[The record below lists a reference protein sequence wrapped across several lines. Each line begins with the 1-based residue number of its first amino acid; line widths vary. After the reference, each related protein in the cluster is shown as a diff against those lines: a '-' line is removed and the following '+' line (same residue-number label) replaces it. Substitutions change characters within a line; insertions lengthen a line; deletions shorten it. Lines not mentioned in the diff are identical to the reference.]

1 LSTYAKY
8 SYVQRFL
15 SRRLVSLVLCVA
27 SIAPVFADHV
37 DTHTLVP
44 GLNLVGIP
52 VDSPF
57 TPNAYALI
65 QKLGDET
72 TIEKLQHLNQAAGI
86 FDTTAFDTSGV
97 PTGLNPNVVHG
108 EGWLVFASTVSTIEI
123 PTHLKCPSVT
133 LSPGVN
139 VVGMPC
145 EPLAKTA
152 YELLAAIG
160 DETIVSSVQTFDTK
174 SGKFLT
180 TAYQN
185 GVPAGPNYPIERKR
199 AYLVHMLQT
208 TTPNIYLDELTCQT
222 LSPVRGAIGSRV
234 TIRGTGFVPGQSAVT
249 FNGVTATPVVIA
261 KERID
266 VDVPS
271 GATNGPIIVEQL
283 PGGNSI
289 NCGNFT
295 INNGP
300 LLNAIGSHVAPLG
313 QLASFTVSATDP
325 ENDPLTLSVS
335 PLPLPVGATF
345 NVNTGEFSFSPSA
358 NQVGSYPLT
367 FTVSDGAVNDS
378 ESIMLDVPPPALMT
392 TLTGRVLTQGDVPLQ
407 GVRLAVGTDNP
418 IETFSS
424 ADGRFFFA
432 DIPAS
437 GQQRLLIDGSAVP
450 GVPAGT
456 YASVP
461 EQISLIA
468 GADNVLHTDIFLLP
482 LDIAN
487 ADPVDP
493 AVESTITSAPVEED
507 GQIFPEISLTV
518 QANSGEV
525 DETGE
530 PFSGNVSITRIPS
543 PDLGPMPLPDDL
555 QLSLYIAIQPFGVK
569 YDPPATLTFPNVE
582 GFAVGAVVDIFGLN
596 HDTGK
601 MEKVGDG
608 IVESDGFIHSGTL
621 NADNTFTKHG
631 VVTENSWH
639 GFVPAPPDGDDD
651 DASDDDGGNGD
662 PCQTGSETCPK
673 TGDLSVAHNLVSYR
687 SLGIDRSLRFI
698 YHTKHAKPNAFVSRL
713 WTPGNL
719 APSPLNM
726 STKLKVA
733 GIEQGPEIFHAGPPC
748 SGFSCPLGR
757 FPRVIDGTAFST
769 GIYPVELTLSCNF
782 PISRRDAVH
791 TQTVQMINQI
801 NSPFG
806 AGWSLKGLEKIHPTQ
821 TGDLLLTDGSTE
833 GLVYTPASR
842 IVSGIAQTGEQDFY
856 RIVGTVGESISLRLN
871 RRSNQP
877 DGSSTLDP
885 FLEIRDSRGFL
896 LTENDDDGD
905 TAVSGP
911 GANAEITGF
920 VFPATDTYTVIARG
934 AGGTT
939 GGYDLLLTT
948 ATDTP
953 LVKGRSSR
961 PESVD
966 PSFVF
971 NASIESFGQQKT
983 HRFSAS
989 VGSILSVEVLRQVNQ
1004 PDGSGTLDPRVEI
1017 IDSSGVVIFSD
1028 DDGGNNIPPGPGRNA
1043 AIVSVTLPATDTYNI
1058 VVTGSGGTIGPYIA
1072 TVIFGDLTGPLTVD
1086 NAPVTVEQVIVSQLG
1101 DFSELVENSDGS
1113 FTRRMKDGTLK
1124 KYDSNGLL
1132 TSITDRNGN
1141 AETYTYDTLDRLTL
1155 ITDPVGLDTMF
1166 TYGDDGSC
1174 LGTLL
1179 SVTDPASRVTQFQ
1192 HDNQCNLVSITD
1204 PDGATREYQYD
1215 DEHLVL
1221 QQTSPRGVAT
1231 TDTTDLITKY
1241 QYDFSGRFFQSTLPD
1256 GSIRKLVSNQSI
1268 GIVPPPVNCG
1278 GATPDLGCPGNL
1290 AFTPTFSDIRVT
1302 FTDAEN
1308 RVTDLG
1314 GLDKLGNKTISID
1327 PLGRRTNIER
1337 DVNGNPTK
1345 LTLPS
1350 GHFIE
1355 YTYDELGNISS
1366 IKDDQLNTFIGYT
1379 YEPVFN
1385 NIQKIEDTD
1394 GNTGTYFYDA
1404 KGNLISIVSPENR
1417 TTTYTYT
1424 PTGNLFTEVTDGV
1437 HPVEYS
1443 YNAKGN
1449 LEQVTQGA
1457 GVNKRV
1463 TSYVYDN
1470 AGILQSVTDPVGRG
1484 VSFIYD
1490 SVGRVVEEVLP
1501 NGKSIKY
1508 GYDSVGNLTFVTP
1521 PGRDAHVILYDDRNN
1536 ETGYS
1541 PPKLLSGFFGYSYSY
1556 NKERQLKT
1564 FTRPDGKLIQVK
1576 YDNSGALNAIL
1587 TEQGDYAFG
1596 FNNITGVLHSIE
1608 TPENNV
1614 IQLSY
1619 SGSIPTSIQ
1628 WVGDINATMDV
1639 TVDSNGRPNA
1649 ELVNGENTINYSYD
1663 KDGMIV
1669 NAGSMLIQRDT
1680 NTGLANKYRIGTLL
1694 TEFEHNQFSELVEN
1708 RVVRQGEVL
1717 YSDVLVR
1724 DKLSRITKKTEI
1736 ILGVSNTYEYLYDIQ
1751 GRLQVT
1757 TKNSVET
1764 TTYEYDDNGNRTLK
1778 TGLAGNFAGSY
1789 DSQDRQL
1796 TYGNFNYSYNEYGE
1810 ITSKTDAVS
1819 IETSNYSYDMLG
1831 NLRGVQLP
1839 DGTNIEYIVDGLN
1852 RRIGRKVN
1860 GVLEKGF
1867 VYRDQLNPIAE
1878 LGGTGSI
1885 VSRFVYGDKVNVP
1898 EYMIKDGNTYQIVS
1912 DHAGSPRLVVN
1923 VISGSIVQRIDYD
1936 EFGNVISDT
1945 NPGFQPF
1952 GFAGGLYDERTG
1964 LVRFGIREYDAF
1976 AGRWTT
1982 KDPIGFTSGTTNFY
1996 VYVGNDPINYV
2007 DPYGEF
2013 GFVGALLG
2021 AGGELAWQM
2030 LVEGKSIKCVDWL
2043 EVGGAGALGA
2053 VGGGFTRGAF
2063 KLSKGSMKWSNARRR
2078 YRRLNRTPS
2087 THDVHHWAINR
2098 NGPIGRHIPNAVKNH
2113 PANLNSIERGIHQR
2127 IHGNHPTLPKFD
2139 PFRRWWHGTPEW
2151 AKSAQVSA
2159 GAGAAAAAGTSGC
2172 DCEN

>member
-1 LSTYAKY
+1 MAIHAKQFY
-8 SYVQRFL
+8 LQFFL
-15 SRRLVSLVLCVA
+15 SRLLVSLILCIA
-27 SIAPVFADHV
+27 SIMPVFADNV

-52 VDSPF
+52 VDSSL
-57 TPNAYALI
+57 TPNAHALI
-65 QKLGDET
+65 QTLGDET

-86 FDTTAFDTSGV
+86 FDTTVFDAAGV
-97 PTGLNPNVVHG
+97 PTGLNPNVTHG
-108 EGWLVFASTVSTIEI
+108 EGWLVFASAVSTIEI

-145 EPLAKTA
+145 NPLPNTA
-152 YELLAAIG
+152 YEFLAALG
-160 DETIVSSVQTFDTK
+160 DETVVSSVQTFDTT

-185 GVPAGPNYPIERKR
+185 GMPAGPNFPIKRKR
-199 AYLVHMLQT
+199 AYLVHVLQA
-208 TTPNIYLDELTCQT
+208 TTPDIYLDELTCQT
-222 LSPVRGAIGSRV
+222 LSPARGAIGSRV
-234 TIRGTGFVPGQSAVT
+234 TLRGTGFVPGQSSIT
-249 FNGVTATPVVIA
+249 FNGLTATSLAIA

-266 VDVPS
+266 IEVPS
-271 GATNGPIIVEQL
+271 GATNGPILVEQL
-283 PGGNSI
+283 PGGSSA

-295 INNGP
+295 INNAP
-300 LLNAIGSHVAPLG
+300 LLNAIGNHVAPLG
-313 QLASFTVSATDP
+313 QLANFSVSATDP
-325 ENDPLTLSVS
+325 ENDPLTFSVS

-345 NVNTGEFSFSPSA
+345 NVGTGKFTFSPSVK
-358 NQVGSYPLT
+358 QVGVYSLT
-367 FTVSDGAVNDS
+367 FSVTDGTVRDS
-378 ESIMLDVPPPALMT
+378 ETVTLEVPPPALMT
-392 TLTGRVLTQGDVPLQ
+392 TLTGRVLTEGDAPLQ
-407 GVRLAVGTDNP
+407 GVRLVLGTQIP
-418 IETFSS
+418 VETISS
-424 ADGRFFFA
+424 ADGSFFFA

-437 GQQRLLIDGSAVP
+437 GQQRLLIDGSTVPAVP
-450 GVPAGT
+450 VGT

-461 EQISLIA
+461 EQISIIA
-468 GADNVLHTDIFLLP
+468 GADNVLRTNIFLLP

-487 ADPVDP
+487 ADPIDP
-493 AVESTITSAPVEED
+493 AVESTVTSAPVEED

-518 QANSGEV
+518 QPNSGEV

-543 PDLGPMPLPDDL
+543 PDLGPMPLPDGL

-582 GFAVGAVVDIFGLN
+582 GFTVGAVVDIFGLN
-596 HDTGK
+596 HDTGR

-673 TGDLSVAHNLVSYR
+673 TGDMSVAHNLVSYR
-687 SLGIDRSLRFI
+687 SLGIDRSLRFV
-698 YHTKHAKPNAFVSRL
+698 YHSKHAKPNAFVSRL

-757 FPRVIDGTAFST
+757 FPRVIDGTAFAT

-791 TQTVQMINQI
+791 NQTVQMINQI
-801 NSPFG
+801 DSPFG
-806 AGWSLKGLEKIHPTQ
+806 AGWSLKGLEKIHRTQ

-842 IVSGIAQTGEQDFY
+842 IVSGITQTGEQDFY
-856 RIVGTVGESISLRLN
+856 RIVGTLGESISLRMN

-911 GANAEITGF
+911 GKNAEITGF
-920 VFPATDTYTVIARG
+920 IFPATDTYTVIARG

-939 GGYDLLLTT
+939 GSYDLLLTT

-961 PESVD
+961 PESVE

-989 VGSILSVEVLRQVNQ
+989 VGSALSVEVLRQVNQ
-1004 PDGSGTLDPRVEI
+1004 SDGSGSLDPRVEI
-1017 IDSSGVVIFSD
+1017 TDSTGVVIFSD
-1028 DDGGNNIPPGPGRNA
+1028 DDGGNNTPPGPGRNA
-1043 AIVSVTLPATDTYNI
+1043 AIVSVALPGTDTYNI
-1058 VVTGSGGTIGPYIA
+1058 NVTGSGGTIGPYTA
-1072 TVIFGDLTGPLTVD
+1072 TVTFGDLTGPLTVD
-1086 NAPVTVEQVIVSQLG
+1086 NAPITVEQVIVSQLG
-1101 DFSELVENSDGS
+1101 DFSDLVENSDGR

-1124 KYDSNGLL
+1124 EYGSNGLL
-1132 TSITDRNGN
+1132 TSVTDRNGN
-1141 AETYTYDTLDRLTL
+1141 AETYTYDTLNRLTL
-1155 ITDPVGLDTMF
+1155 ITDPVGLGTTF

-1174 LGTLL
+1174 QDTLL
-1179 SVTDPASRVTQFQ
+1179 SVTDPANRVTQFQ
-1192 HDNQCNLVSITD
+1192 HDNQCDLVGITD
-1204 PDGATREYQYD
+1204 PDGAAKEYQYD
-1215 DEHLVL
+1215 NQHLVL
-1221 QQTSPRGVAT
+1221 QQTSPRGVDTTNT
-1231 TDTTDLITKY
+1231 TDFITKY
-1241 QYDFSGRFFQSTLPD
+1241 EYDFSGRFVQSTLPD
-1256 GSIRKLVSNQSI
+1256 GSTRKLVSNQSI
-1268 GIVPPPVNCG
+1268 GIVSPRVNCD
-1278 GATPDLGCPGNL
+1278 GATPDRGCPGNL

-1308 RVTDLG
+1308 RETDLG
-1314 GLDKLGNKTISID
+1314 SLDKLGNKTTSID

-1355 YTYDELGNISS
+1355 YRYDELGNISS
-1366 IKDDQLNTFIGYT
+1366 IKDNQLNTFIKYT
-1379 YEPVFN
+1379 YDPVFN
-1385 NIQKIEDTD
+1385 NIIKIEDKD
-1394 GNTGTYFYDA
+1394 GNAGAYHYDA
-1404 KGNLISIVSPENR
+1404 NGNLTSVVSPESR
-1417 TTTYTYT
+1417 ATAYTYT
-1424 PTGNLFTEVTDGV
+1424 PAGNLSTEVADGV

-1443 YNAKGN
+1443 YDTKGN
-1449 LEQVTQGA
+1449 LEQVTQGVGA
-1457 GVNKRV
+1457 NKRV
-1463 TSYVYDN
+1463 TNYVYDS

-1490 SVGRVVEEVLP
+1490 SAGRVIEEVLP

-1508 GYDSVGNLTFVTP
+1508 GYDNVGNLTFVTP
-1521 PGRDAHVILYDDRNN
+1521 PGRDAHVILYDDRDN
-1536 ETGYS
+1536 EVGYS
-1541 PPKLLSGFFGYSYSY
+1541 PPKLSSVFFGYSYSY
-1556 NKERQLKT
+1556 NKERQLRT
-1564 FTRPDGKLIQVK
+1564 FTRPDGKLIHVQ

-1596 FNNITGVLHSIE
+1596 FNNITGVLNSIE
-1608 TPENNV
+1608 TPDNNV
-1614 IQLSY
+1614 VQLSY

-1639 TVDSNGRPNA
+1639 AVDSNGRPNA
-1649 ELVNGENTINYSYD
+1649 ESVNGANAINYSYD
-1663 KDGMIV
+1663 NDGTIV
-1669 NAGSMLIQRDT
+1669 TVGAMLIQRDS
-1680 NTGLANKYRIGTLL
+1680 NTGLANQYSIGSLV

-1708 RVVRQGEVL
+1708 SVKRQAEAL
-1717 YSDVLVR
+1717 YSSVLVR
-1724 DKLSRITKKTEI
+1724 DKLGRITKKTEV
-1736 ILGVSNTYEYLYDIQ
+1736 ILGVSNTYEYVYDIQ
-1751 GRLQVT
+1751 GRLQGT
-1757 TKNSVET
+1757 AKNSVNT
-1764 TTYEYDDNGNRTLK
+1764 TIYEYDDNGNRTLK
-1778 TGLAGNFAGSY
+1778 TGVAGNFIGNY
-1789 DSQDRQL
+1789 DRQDRQL
-1796 TYGNFNYSYNEYGE
+1796 SYGNFNYSYNEYGE
-1810 ITSKTDAVS
+1810 IISETDTVS
-1819 IETSNYSYDMLG
+1819 GETSNYSYDMLS

-1839 DGTNIEYIVDGLN
+1839 DGTNVEYIVDGLN

-1860 GVLEKGF
+1860 GVLDKGF
-1867 VYRDQLNPIAE
+1867 VYKDQLNPIAE
-1878 LGGTGSI
+1878 LNSSGSI

-1898 EYMIKDGNTYQIVS
+1898 EYLIKDGNTYQIVS
-1912 DHAGSPRLVVN
+1912 DHAGSPRLVVD
-1923 VISGSIVQRIDYD
+1923 VISGNIAQRIDYD
-1936 EFGNVISDT
+1936 EFGNVIGDT

-1952 GFAGGLYDERTG
+1952 GFAGGLYDAQTG

-1976 AGRWTT
+1976 VGRWTT

-1996 VYVGNDPINYV
+1996 VYVGNDPVNYV

-2030 LVEGKSIKCVDWL
+2030 LVEGKSLKCVDWL
-2043 EVGGAGALGA
+2043 DVGVAGALGA

-2063 KLSKGSMKWSNARRR
+2063 KLSKGSMKWNNVRKR
-2078 YRRLNRTPS
+2078 YRRLNKTPS